1 MKWKL
6 LGQFPND
13 QQMGLNVSSILFYF
27 TRNRKYSTKSVTVG
41 LHFSLFKACQPLAN
55 SSIFSGEA
63 GCFRT
68 ESAFYHWSAVF
79 SLHFTPGVQST
90 VCVLRWLVSNILN
103 AGRKFFQNFHRRV
116 LSNLLRINVALPR
129 ATVATAFQTLC
140 FIIIILSVFLKP
152 LKLVLAFHTK
162 K

>member
-1 MKWKL
+1 MHSMCAQYVCTVCVHSMCAQYVCTVCVKWKL

-90 VCVLRWLVSNILN
+90 VCVLRWPVSKILN
-103 AGRKFFQNFHRRV
+103 AGQSENF
-116 LSNLLRINVALPR
+116 SSIS
-129 ATVATAFQTLC
+129 TEGFSQTRWE
-140 FIIIILSVFLKP
+140 
-152 LKLVLAFHTK
+152 
-162 K
+162 

>member
-1 MKWKL
+1 MSVVSNLISVSIAMHAQYVCTVCVKWKL

-13 QQMGLNVSSILFYF
+13 QQMGLNVSSILFFFF

-90 VCVLRWLVSNILN
+90 VCVLRWPVSNILN
-103 AGRKFFQNFHRRV
+103 AGQSENF
-116 LSNLLRINVALPR
+116 SSIS
-129 ATVATAFQTLC
+129 TEGFSQTRWE
-140 FIIIILSVFLKP
+140 
-152 LKLVLAFHTK
+152 
-162 K
+162 